1 MTVSGWSLVRFVH
14 VLSAMCWVGG
24 QLTLTLLVLPVLRA
38 DIEPGIGRS
47 IVRKTATRFGLVA
60 NVVLLP
66 LLIGTGL
73 ALAAHRHVGWSTLS
87 EDGYGRLLSIK
98 LALVVVSIALA
109 GLHGVLAARR
119 GGGARPFALAGL
131 ASSVAIVVF
140 ATALVP

>member
-1 MTVSGWSLVRFVH
+1 MSVDGWSLIRFVH

-24 QLTLTLLVLPVLRA
+24 QLTLSLLVLPVLRA
-38 DIEPGIGRS
+38 DIDPDVGRP

-60 NVVLLP
+60 NAVLLP

-73 ALAAHRHVGWSTLS
+73 ALVAHRHVGWSMLG

-98 LALVVVSIALA
+98 LALVVVSITLA
-109 GLHGVLAARR
+109 GLHGFLASRR
-119 GGGARPFALAGL
+119 AGGARSVALASL
-131 ASSVAIVVF
+131 ASSVGIVVF

>member
-1 MTVSGWSLVRFVH
+1 MSVNGWSLVRFVH

-24 QLTLTLLVLPVLRA
+24 QLTLSLLVLPVLRTGVA
-38 DIEPGIGRS
+38 EDVGRP
-47 IVRKTATRFGLVA
+47 IVRRMATRFGVLA

-66 LLIGTGL
+66 LLLATGL
-73 ALAAHRHVGWSTLS
+73 ALAAHRHIGWATLG

-98 LALVVVSIALA
+98 LVFVVLSIALA
-109 GLHGVLAARR
+109 GVHGVLASRR
-119 GGGARPFALAGL
+119 AGGARPVALASL